1 MSTEHQPTNASEP
14 VVMATLFAQRTARLE
29 PLYHSARLVLTW
41 SFRIGAALLLI
52 GIVLALIQRKP
63 LNHVTTGFD
72 QVIPSVMRGDAA
84 GVVDLAILWLM
95 ASPVFA
101 VIVVAVGFFRNGEAR
116 YGVISLLVLFVLAIS
131 IALAIR

>member
-1 MSTEHQPTNASEP
+1 QQTQAPEP

-29 PLYHSARLVLTW
+29 PLYASARMVLTW
-41 SFRIGAALLLI
+41 SFRIGAAIMLV
-52 GIVLALIQRKP
+52 GIVLALIQRTP
-63 LNHVTTGFD
+63 LNHVTTGFGE
-72 QVIPSVMRGDAA
+72 VIPSIMRGDAA

-101 VIVVAVGFFRNGEAR
+101 VIVVAAGFFRIGERR
-116 YGVISLLVLFVLAIS
+116 YGVVSLLVLLVLEVS

>member
-1 MSTEHQPTNASEP
+1 MSTEHRTTQPPEP

-29 PLYHSARLVLTW
+29 PLYHSTRLVLTW
-41 SFRIGAALLLI
+41 SFRIGAAILLI
-52 GIVLALIQRKP
+52 GIVLALIQRTP
-63 LNHVTTGFD
+63 LNHATTGFS
-72 QVIPSVMRGDAA
+72 QVIPSISRGEAA

-101 VIVVAVGFFRNGEAR
+101 VIVVAVGFFRSGERR
-116 YGVISLLVLFVLAIS
+116 YGVVSLLVLLVLGIS